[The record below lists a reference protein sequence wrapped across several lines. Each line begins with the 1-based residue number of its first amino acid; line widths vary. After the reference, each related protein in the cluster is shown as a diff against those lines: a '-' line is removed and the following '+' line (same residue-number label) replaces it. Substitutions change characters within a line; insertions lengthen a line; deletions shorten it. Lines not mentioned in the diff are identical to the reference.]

1 MNKKLKEQMKHEFN
15 SLVPNVLN
23 QVVNTPIVKE
33 EVNYSSDNI
42 YNFIRFKAVFAMV
55 ALLFFIAVGG
65 AGGYTYYNPM
75 TFLTISISPSI
86 LNSIMSNMST
96 AGEDVKEETGNYM
109 LKLGINQFDYVV
121 EAECDSQQCEVDIN
135 NLGLIN
141 RNYSEVLKD
150 IVKFAQNRGYIDVEH
165 NMGNIKI
172 SVFADYQSHA
182 SEIESYI
189 GNQLPNAIGIANEY
203 NQVIVIN
210 NPSIE
215 ECPYVYQM
223 DPYMNPVRAMA
234 IQEIMFYTNE
244 YSFDDLASKSNR
256 QLVKILMEVR
266 RSYYN

>member
-1 MNKKLKEQMKHEFN
+1 MNKKLKENMKNEFN
-15 SLVPNVLN
+15 SIIPDVLN
-23 QVVNTPIVKE
+23 QIVNTPVVKE

-42 YNFIRFKAVFAMV
+42 YNFIKFKAVFAMV

-86 LNSIMSNMST
+86 LDSIISNMSSSN
-96 AGEDVKEETGNYM
+96 EEIKEETGNYM

-121 EAECDSQQCEVDIN
+121 EAECDSQQCEVDLN

-141 RNYSEVLKD
+141 RNYSEVLQD
-150 IVKFAQNRGYIDVEH
+150 IVKFAQSRGYIDVEH
-165 NMGNIKI
+165 NVGNIKI
-172 SVFADYQSHA
+172 SVLADYQSHA

-189 GNQLPNAIGIANEY
+189 GNQLPDAIGIGGY
-203 NQVIVIN
+203 NKVIVIN

-215 ECPYVYQM
+215 ECPYIYQM

-244 YSFDDLASKSNR
+244 YSFDELAKKSNR
-256 QLVKILMEVR
+256 QLVKILMQVR
-266 RSYYN
+266 RNYYN